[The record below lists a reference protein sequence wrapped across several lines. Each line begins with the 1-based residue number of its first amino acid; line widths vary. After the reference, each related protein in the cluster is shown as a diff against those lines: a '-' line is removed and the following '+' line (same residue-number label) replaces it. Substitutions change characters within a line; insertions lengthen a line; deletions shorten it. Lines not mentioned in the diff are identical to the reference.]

1 MSGEHAPWRPT
12 RRALAR
18 GAWLTGASTALAACV
33 PGGRA
38 SEAPAA
44 AQGPVTAKI
53 LTFNNVIF
61 QTPKDA
67 LLAVLPEVDPT
78 LKPDII
84 VFPGQIG
91 QFRTAALTMYAG
103 GDIPDAQWMHPS
115 ITTLMAGRKLVRPIE
130 ELAKRDKENL
140 KDFYA
145 NALEQY
151 AWKGSTYALPWY
163 TTGAAWFFNRQ
174 LFERMGVPAPDVQDR
189 EGKWNWDGFLSS
201 MRGVTRGLPGDPDR
215 TIGTAAHN
223 ANLDWLCA
231 WIWRNGGDVFSKD
244 LKQCVLNQPAAAEAI
259 QGFADLHLKHQVVVY
274 GPHMNDFQGGFQTGR
289 IGLRYAAK
297 SDTSPEEAPFRGIAF
312 PVGTV
317 GTYKGKAG
325 RVNRQAPIAFAAANN
340 APNGDAGWRWMR
352 FMTSAKA
359 QAVLIARGGTLPIKP
374 GHQQLPEFAKSM
386 QPFENKDVW
395 LESQATARVL
405 QQPTNYDDIATLWN
419 ATWTA
424 ILGEKGPTK
433 SLLDDFV
440 RQVNSLLAV
449 AD

>member
-1 MSGEHAPWRPT
+1 MPTHTGCRRPT
-12 RRALAR
+12 RRALMRAAGVAGS
-18 GAWLTGASTALAACV
+18 GALLAACL

-38 SEAPAA
+38 TEAPAA
-44 AQGPVTAKI
+44 SQGPVTAKI

-67 LLAVLPEVDPT
+67 LLAVLPEVDPK
-78 LKPDII
+78 LQPDII

-115 ITTLMAGRKLVRPIE
+115 ITTLMAGRNLVKPVE

-140 KDFYA
+140 KEFYA

-151 AWKGSTYALPWY
+151 SWKGGTYALPWY

-174 LFERMGVPAPDVQDR
+174 LFERMGVPAPDVQER
-189 EGKWNWDGFLSS
+189 EGKWNWEGFVSS
-201 MRGVTRGLPGDPDR
+201 MRSLTRGLPGDPDR
-215 TIGTAAHN
+215 TMGTASHN
-223 ANLDWLCA
+223 TNLDWLCA

-244 LKQCVLNQPAAAEAI
+244 LKQCVMNQPAAVEAI
-259 QGFADLHLKHQVVVY
+259 QGLVDLHLKHNAVMY
-274 GPHMNDFQGGFQTGR
+274 GPHAADFQGGFQTGR

-297 SDTSPEEAPFRGIAF
+297 GDASPEEAAFRGIAF
-312 PVGTV
+312 PIGMVA
-317 GTYKGKAG
+317 TYKGKGG

-359 QAVLIARGGTLPIKP
+359 QAVLIGRGGTLPIKP
-374 GHQQLPEFAKSM
+374 SHQQLPEFAKSM

-395 LESQATARVL
+395 LESQATARPL
-405 QQPTNYDDIATLWN
+405 LQPTSYDDIATLWN

-424 ILGEKGPTK
+424 IMAEKGPTK
-433 SLLDDFV
+433 VLLDDFV
-440 RQVNSLLAV
+440 RQVNPMLAV
-449 AD
+449 D